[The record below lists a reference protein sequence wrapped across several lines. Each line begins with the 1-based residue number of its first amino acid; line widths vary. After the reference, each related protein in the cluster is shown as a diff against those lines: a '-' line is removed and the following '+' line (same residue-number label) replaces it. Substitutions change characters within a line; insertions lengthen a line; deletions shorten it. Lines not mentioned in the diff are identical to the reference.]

1 MVSDF
6 YKLFT
11 FNQIYTLPQISE
23 SNSSHKKQTPRL
35 KVKTSTKRYNRLMNK
50 KVLHNRTSDGK
61 IKISGIAKSSL
72 NECTK
77 IINESS
83 ISKNNTHDNILDYQ
97 NNEVINIDNNGCYF
111 IKANQKQSK
120 SPISYKHKRVSTL
133 NAYRQS
139 APIKKKIA
147 KN

>member
-1 MVSDF
+1 
-6 YKLFT
+6 
-11 FNQIYTLPQISE
+11 
-23 SNSSHKKQTPRL
+23 
-35 KVKTSTKRYNRLMNK
+35 MNK